1 MAQALTSLRS
11 GVLSSS
17 VSMDFLV
24 QFLQRTTD
32 ATIVGEPMITIKDNE
47 TGKLFVGQEVP
58 RPDNNQV
65 SSLGTQSSTV
75 AYQEAG
81 VTLEVTPHINSSG
94 DVQLRI
100 HVESSS
106 LVPDQTILNAPV
118 FNTDQFRTDLTAKEG
133 QTLVLGGIIQ
143 KQISNIERKTPLLG
157 SIPGLKWLV
166 NNKNKSTQEVELMVF
181 LHPKVIH
188 TPEDAAD
195 ELQDVGN
202 RAPLIKKWREENAPT
217 STK

>member
-1 MAQALTSLRS
+1 
-11 GVLSSS
+11 
-17 VSMDFLV
+17 
-24 QFLQRTTD
+24 
-32 ATIVGEPMITIKDNE
+32 
-47 TGKLFVGQEVP
+47 
-58 RPDNNQV
+58 
-65 SSLGTQSSTV
+65 
-75 AYQEAG
+75 
-81 VTLEVTPHINSSG
+81 
-94 DVQLRI
+94 
-100 HVESSS
+100 
-106 LVPDQTILNAPV
+106 
-118 FNTDQFRTDLTAKEG
+118 KEG

-195 ELQDVGN
+195 ELQDVGK